1 MADSESPLWSPLLPK
16 LSVNV
21 GDDSSLA
28 PETATADA
36 ATDAGEFQEWV
47 VGWSVMVRLW
57 ARGVPHGPL
66 AACACR
72 ARASNSL
79 LSVLRDPS

>member
-47 VGWSVMVRLW
+47 LGWSVMVRRWVAGRAAW
-57 ARGVPHGPL
+57 AFSCVRMSCACVRLDP
-66 AACACR
+66 ACA
-72 ARASNSL
+72 A
-79 LSVLRDPS
+79 